1 MNLIPPQSVA
11 ISNDKIGTEPT
22 TKTPSAH
29 TYTIA
34 DKFSRAAT
42 QYDKKA
48 NIQQCI
54 ATAALNN
61 LPASIAHK
69 VLDVGCGTGRHT
81 QSLFEKGGRGD
92 GCRYC

>member
-42 QYDKKA
+42 QYQKS
-48 NIQQCI
+48 QY
-54 ATAALNN
+54 
-61 LPASIAHK
+61 PAVYRNRRA
-69 VLDVGCGTGRHT
+69 
-81 QSLFEKGGRGD
+81 
-92 GCRYC
+92 